1 MYSAYS
7 NEFFDNIKVW
17 NNSVIEK
24 NKDILLK
31 TSSTMGELIYL
42 FGEKNTKLIFPE
54 QNTYL
59 SSSFDEE
66 DVKVDADLSVGNY

>member
-1 MYSAYS
+1 
-7 NEFFDNIKVW
+7 
-17 NNSVIEK
+17 
-24 NKDILLK
+24 
-31 TSSTMGELIYL
+31 MGELIYL